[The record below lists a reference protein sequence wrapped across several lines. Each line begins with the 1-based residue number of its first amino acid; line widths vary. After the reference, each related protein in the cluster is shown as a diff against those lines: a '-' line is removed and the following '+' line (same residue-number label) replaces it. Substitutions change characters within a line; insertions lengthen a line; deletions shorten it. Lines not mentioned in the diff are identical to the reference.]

1 MFVCELSGC
10 GFESRCNCYKSSI
23 LFEIG
28 KRCNPVIANRKGGLL
43 QHWKA
48 ILKFSENWWNQPC
61 PQIEKTLL
69 FTYNDVIKYDFYG
82 FIGQLVKR
90 KQSSW
95 NNLADNVWLAFKI
108 ASVIAAKLNSKRV
121 LLWLTL
127 HQPLNQSGGPS
138 RIYFSNYN

>member
-1 MFVCELSGC
+1 MEPAL
-10 GFESRCNCYKSSI
+10 
-23 LFEIG
+23 
-28 KRCNPVIANRKGGLL
+28 
-43 QHWKA
+43 
-48 ILKFSENWWNQPC
+48 

-127 HQPLNQSGGPS
+127 HQSLNQSGGPS
-138 RIYFSNYN
+138 RIYIFKLQLKLCQLKIST